1 VQADGSQ
8 PLAEIVVATLP
19 QLRRGMTLCIV
30 TGSTERDWV
39 RALAGL
45 RRRGVG
51 VVVVLLD
58 RFSFLPDPAEHDDAA
73 QAERARQGAEVAA
86 CRHVLAEYDI
96 ETHVL
101 HAGDDLSQ
109 HLGGRIRGR
118 A

>member
-1 VQADGSQ
+1 
-8 PLAEIVVATLP
+8 
-19 QLRRGMTLCIV
+19 MTLCLV

-58 RFSFLPDPAEHDDAA
+58 RHSFVPEPAEEDEAAREERDA
-73 QAERARQGAEVAA
+73 RRAEVAA
-86 CRHVLAEYDI
+86 CRHALAEYDI
-96 ETHVL
+96 ETHLL
-101 HAGDDLSQ
+101 HAGDDLGER
-109 HLGGRIRGR
+109 LGGRIRAR

>member
-1 VQADGSQ
+1 
-8 PLAEIVVATLP
+8 
-19 QLRRGMTLCIV
+19 MTLCIV

-58 RFSFLPDPAEHDDAA
+58 RFSFLPDLPEDDDAGRGGA
-73 QAERARQGAEVAA
+73 GGRRAEVAA
-86 CRHVLAEYDI
+86 CRHALAEYDI

-101 HAGDDLSQ
+101 HAGDDLGEQ
-109 HLGGRIRGR
+109 LGGRVR
-118 A
+118 ARA